1 MKKTISIIALAIVGV
16 CVFSACTVLPA
27 IAAVLDPSTPSAD
40 WAERAHFAMLMKKP
54 EKELLTEEEKL
65 RAAKNICAL
74 KHLDKRKNIN
84 DEEAKTFCKLE
95 KNDKIYFYNWCIECG
110 GAVGTRDTSYLLV
123 RDGKAFEAV
132 KIETRRDRKLHKSF
146 PIIERLH

>member
-1 MKKTISIIALAIVGV
+1 MKTTISIIVLAIVGV

-27 IAAVLDPSTPSAD
+27 IAGALDPSTPPQD
-40 WAERAHFAMLMKKP
+40 WAHKAHLAKLMKKP

-95 KNDKIYFYNWCIECG
+95 KNDKIYFYDWCMECG
-110 GAVGTRDTSYLLV
+110 GGKYIATSYLLV
-123 RDGKAFEAV
+123 RDNKPFESIQ
-132 KIETRRDRKLHKSF
+132 IETKWSEKERKSF